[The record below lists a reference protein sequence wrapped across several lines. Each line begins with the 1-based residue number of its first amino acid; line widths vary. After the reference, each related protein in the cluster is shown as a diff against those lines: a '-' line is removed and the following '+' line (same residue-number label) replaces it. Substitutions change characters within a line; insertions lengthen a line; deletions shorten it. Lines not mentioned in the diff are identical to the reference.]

1 MVCLTISVKRNT
13 ALSAVLWSGH
23 VVGHSEAN
31 LSVMETISHAG
42 SGGSPKRF
50 LRIYSNPWPPSFNEL
65 NCIVPLADNACS
77 GLFFGRRVKERQID
91 FRLLKKWVRLCL
103 RWHDED
109 CERLIFESE
118 EAAVLPYFKVID
130 VQRQCV
136 VDTPLESRYIFLA
149 TKASILEL
157 QKPGSLA
164 LLSEKNTYDY
174 QRCYTPSSK
183 AWGALSLGR

>member
-1 MVCLTISVKRNT
+1 MQDWV
-13 ALSAVLWSGH
+13 AVRSG
-23 VVGHSEAN
+23 E
-31 LSVMETISHAG
+31 EEPQI
-42 SGGSPKRF
+42 RF

-65 NCIVPLADNACS
+65 NRIVPLADNASS

-136 VDTPLESRYIFLA
+136 VDTPLESRYMALSYVWGSAKSFLA

-174 QRCYTPSSK
+174 QRCYTPSIK